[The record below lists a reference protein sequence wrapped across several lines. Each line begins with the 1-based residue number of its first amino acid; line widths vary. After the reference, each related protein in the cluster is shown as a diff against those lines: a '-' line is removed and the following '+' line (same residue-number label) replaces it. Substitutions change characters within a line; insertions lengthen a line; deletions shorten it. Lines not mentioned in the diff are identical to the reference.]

1 MQFFIAIHITKIVGQ
16 EEFYLLFNSIE
27 FFIFFPIVSITY
39 FLIPHKYRWI
49 WLLISSYFFYMCWNP
64 KYVLFLAASTIVT
77 YISGLLIERANSIK
91 DEKKSIRLKK
101 LWVFT
106 SFAINISIL
115 SILKYFNFLSENLNI
130 LFSSLNLSINIPSFD
145 IMLPVGI
152 SFYTLQALSYTM
164 DVYRKDVRT
173 EKNLGKYALFVSF
186 FPQLI
191 SGPIEKSK
199 NFLKQID
206 EKHYFDYY
214 RVKNG
219 ILLMLWGFFQK
230 LVVADRL
237 AMLVNTVF
245 NSPGNYKGFQI
256 ILAAVFYAFQ
266 IYCDFGAYSDI
277 ARGAA
282 IVMGFRITRNFER
295 PYFSKSIREFWKR
308 WHISLSSWFKEYLY
322 IPLGG
327 NRHGKLR
334 KYLNI
339 MIVFLVSGLW
349 HGANIT
355 FIVWGGLHGAY
366 QVIGDILSPAKRKII
381 RRFNIRTNEFNYKL
395 LQVIITFIL
404 VDFAWIF
411 FRANTFGDAIILIK
425 NMFYFNP
432 WIFID
437 NSIYNLGLDS
447 KEFFVAIIS
456 IILVLAMNLLQRKK
470 DFALHFSKQNIVFRW
485 LVYLTAVIAI
495 LIFGMFE
502 GYDAQQFIYFQF

>member
-1 MQFFIAIHITKIVGQ
+1 M
-16 EEFYLLFNSIE
+16 LFNSIG
-27 FFIFFPIVSITY
+27 FFIFFPIVTMAY
-39 FLIPHKYRWI
+39 FIIPHKFRWL
-49 WLLISSYFFYMCWNP
+49 WLLISSYYFYMCWNP
-64 KYVLFLAASTIVT
+64 KYALLLATSTLVT
-77 YISGLLIERANSIK
+77 YTSGLLLEAANGIK
-91 DEKKSIRLKK
+91 DENRSVRIKK
-101 LWVFT
+101 LWVFL

-115 SILKYFNFLSENLNI
+115 SIFKYSNFIGENLNI
-130 LFSSLNLSINIPSFD
+130 LFSFLNLSVNIPKFD

-164 DVYRKDVRT
+164 DVYRGDVKA

-206 EKHYFDYY
+206 EKHYFDYD

-219 ILLMLWGFFQK
+219 ILLMIWGFFQK

-237 AMLVNTVF
+237 GMLVNTVYE
-245 NSPGNYKGFQI
+245 SPESYRGFQI
-256 ILAAVFYAFQ
+256 ILATIFYGFQ

-282 IVMGFRITRNFER
+282 AVMGFRITKNFER
-295 PYFSKSIREFWKR
+295 PYFSKSVKEFWRR
-308 WHISLSSWFKEYLY
+308 WHVSLSSWFKEYLY

-327 NRHGKLR
+327 NRHGRLR

-349 HGANIT
+349 HGANVT
-355 FIVWGGLHGAY
+355 FLIWGGLHGAY
-366 QVIGDILSPAKRKII
+366 QVIGDILSPVKRRFVK
-381 RRFNIRTNEFNYKL
+381 RFNIRTNELNYKL
-395 LQVIITFIL
+395 LQVIITFLL
-404 VDFAWIF
+404 VDFAWLF
-411 FRANTFGDAIILIK
+411 FRANTYKDAIILIK

-432 WIFID
+432 WIFLD

-447 KEFFVAIIS
+447 REFFVAVMSLITV
-456 IILVLAMNLLQRKK
+456 LVMSLLQRKK
-470 DFALHFSKQNIVFRW
+470 GIMLRFSKQNMAFRW
-485 LVYLTAVIAI
+485 FIYVAAIMAI
-495 LIFGMFE
+495 LIFGVFA